1 MEDENLLVDDSEAI
15 SEEEEQEL
23 EILDDEEGIEDVQ
36 ARAEKATRFAKQAI
50 ARAKKAE
57 AENKELK
64 KSSEVKADVPPI
76 TSNLTEETIE
86 RKILKNDGLSDE
98 LIDELTALA
107 KVRGTSLLDTQKDP
121 IYLAIKEAKEKEEQE
136 AKAKLPAAKGS
147 RTQKSKK
154 DFNSQDLSEA
164 DHKAMWRDSQK

>member
-1 MEDENLLVDDSEAI
+1 MEDENLLVEDSEAT

-23 EILDDEEGIEDVQ
+23 EILDDEEDIEDVK
-36 ARAEKATRFAKQAI
+36 ARADKATQFAKQAI

-57 AENKELK
+57 AKLKEK
-64 KSSEVKADVPPI
+64 TPEIKADAPPI

-121 IYLAIKEAKEKEEQE
+121 IYLAIKSAKEKEEKE
-136 AKAKLPAAKGS
+136 AKAKLPASKGS
-147 RTQKSKK
+147 GNQKTKR
-154 DFNSQDLSEA
+154 DFNSADLSEK
-164 DHKAMWRDSQK
+164 DHKAMWRESQK

>member
-1 MEDENLLVDDSEAI
+1 MEDANLLVDSEATN
-15 SEEEEQEL
+15 EEEEQEL
-23 EILDDEEGIEDVQ
+23 EILDDEEDIEDVQ
-36 ARAEKATRFAKQAI
+36 ARAEKATQFAKQAL

-121 IYLAIKEAKEKEEQE
+121 IYLAIKEAKEKEVEK
-136 AKAKLPAAKGS
+136 AKAKLPASKGS
-147 RTQKSKK
+147 GTQKSKR
-154 DFNSQDLSEA
+154 DFSTPDLSDA